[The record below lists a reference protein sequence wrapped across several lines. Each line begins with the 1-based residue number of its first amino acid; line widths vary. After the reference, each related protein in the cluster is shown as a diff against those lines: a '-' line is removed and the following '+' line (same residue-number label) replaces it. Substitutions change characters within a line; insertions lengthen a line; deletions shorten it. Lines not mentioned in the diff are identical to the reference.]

1 MEGPGRLTGKVV
13 IITGAAMGLGRTICT
28 RHVKEGAGVMF
39 MDIDAQAGE
48 AEASKNPEMT
58 VLVKSD
64 VRLITDWEKA
74 SAVVLQRFGNI
85 DIVILLNLDNEL
97 IIYIRIEQRWS
108 TGQGEGN
115 NLTTPGI
122 GGDV

>member
-1 MEGPGRLTGKVV
+1 
-13 IITGAAMGLGRTICT
+13 
-28 RHVKEGAGVMF
+28 MF